1 MRNRERGKKD
11 ARGTRNRERGKRH
24 RQERHKRQETDK
36 I

>member
-24 RQERHKRQETDK
+24 RRERHERQETDK